1 MKATEL
7 RIGNYVLRSGHI
19 EKVYQI
25 RNSGVDFYRGQ
36 NKKSIIT
43 QSYTYSGIE
52 PIPLTEEWL
61 LKFGFKYYSL
71 PSENNVKR
79 GYYTMK
85 YGSTFKIIISNKKYY
100 FLNFRKEIEYAHQLQ
115 NLYFALT
122 GEELTIKL

>member
-7 RIGNYVLRSGHI
+7 RIGNLSERTNKQTKEKLLIELIASDILDIHASGERSSFI
-19 EKVYQI
+19 Y
-25 RNSGVDFYRGQ
+25 
-36 NKKSIIT
+36 
-43 QSYTYSGIE
+43 E

-61 LKFGFKYYSL
+61 LKLGFKYYSL